1 MLSTISSVAN
11 RVLSL
16 IRPGRSSMENPS
28 HPLDPWVESIAEA
41 STADS
46 ALKIAAVW
54 RAAGLIARTV
64 AKLPV
69 GVYRDLEP
77 GSELDVWHAGN
88 WLIRHRPNEHM
99 TPYLFKELLQ
109 LHALLE
115 GNGYAYIQRDGS
127 GRPLELLPLDPRRT
141 VPVRENK
148 RLWYVHTLTSGES
161 RKLAAEDVLHI
172 RGMGFDG
179 LMGYRVL
186 EVAAQSLGLA
196 SAMQVYGTAYF
207 RNSARPSVILTYP
220 GRLSDPARKNLV
232 SSWERMAKGLENAHR
247 TAILEEGAS
256 VKELT
261 INARDSQ
268 LIEGRQFSLVD
279 VANWFHVPAHKLG
292 STVNTSYGSLEQEN
306 QSFLNDTIDPWLVNW
321 EEELEAKLLTEAQ
334 RVRESHRVEFDRGAM
349 LRADSSTRAS
359 YYSAALNSGWMSRD
373 EVRLREG
380 LNPIPGG
387 QGAQYYTPAGMQPI
401 AAAPG
406 PVEDPAADPVPAEP
420 TPPPPEASGP
430 APVED
435 PGQREAVQAA
445 TRAVLE
451 AAVARAVKRV
461 TFHARK
467 RASKPAEFLSWLD
480 SLEDD
485 HLDVIAEAIG
495 PAVWADAAARG
506 VASLPTGKA
515 MAEAILGG
523 IRAELL
529 EASGRY
535 TAADLAAGIDW
546 SCEQLEARPMD
557 LIKGVYSA

>member
-1 MLSTISSVAN
+1 MLSTISNVAS
-11 RVLSL
+11 RVLAL
-16 IRPGRSSMENPS
+16 VRPGRSSMESPS

-41 STADS
+41 STPEN

-69 GVYRDLEP
+69 GVYRNLEP
-77 GSELDVWHAGN
+77 GSELDVWHNAN
-88 WLIRHRPNEHM
+88 WLLRHRPNQYT

-109 LHALLE
+109 AHTLLE

-141 VPVRENK
+141 YPVRENK
-148 RLWYVHTLTSGES
+148 RVWYVHELTSGEP
-161 RKLAAEDVLHI
+161 RKLPAEDVLHI

-196 SAMQVYGTAYF
+196 AAMQTYGTAYF

-220 GRLSDPARKNLV
+220 GRLSDSARKNLV

-279 VANWFHVPAHKLG
+279 IANWFHVPAHKLG

-306 QSFLNDTIDPWLVNW
+306 QSFLDDTIDPWLVNW
-321 EEELEAKLLTEAQ
+321 EEECEAKLLTEAQ
-334 RVRESHRVEFDRGAM
+334 RVRESHRIEFDRGAM
-349 LRADSSTRAS
+349 ARADSAARAS

-380 LNPIPGG
+380 MNPIPGG

-401 AAAPG
+401 AAAP
-406 PVEDPAADPVPAEP
+406 
-420 TPPPPEASGP
+420 
-430 APVED
+430 APVEG
-435 PGQREAVQAA
+435 PGQRGAVQAA

-461 TFHARK
+461 TFHARRMGK
-467 RASKPAEFLSWLD
+467 KPAEFLAWLD
-480 SLEDD
+480 SIEGGHLE
-485 HLDVIAEAIG
+485 VIAEALG
-495 PAVWADAAARG
+495 PAVAADAIARG
-506 VASLPTGKA
+506 NTSPPTGEA

-523 IRAELL
+523 IRSELL

-535 TAADLAAGIDW
+535 TAADLADGIERD
-546 SCEQLEARPMD
+546 CEQLESRSMD